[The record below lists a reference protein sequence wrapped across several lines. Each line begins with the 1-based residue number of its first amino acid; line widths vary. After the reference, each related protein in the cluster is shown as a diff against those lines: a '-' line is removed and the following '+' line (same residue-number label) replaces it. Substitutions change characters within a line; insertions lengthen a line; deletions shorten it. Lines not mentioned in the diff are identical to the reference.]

1 MEKVD
6 AVQLLHYHTFMPL
19 IQRFLNCAI
28 YINTRDHNPPHFH
41 VRMMD
46 GREAWVDIMTL
57 EFLTHGVARREIKD
71 ALDWARNN
79 RALLLAKFKEY
90 NQ

>member
-1 MEKVD
+1 MVD
-6 AVQLLHYHTFMPL
+6 SVQPLHYHTSMPL

-41 VRMMD
+41 VRMVD

-57 EFLTHGVARREIKD
+57 ELLTQGVARREIKD
-71 ALDWARNN
+71 ALEWARNN
-79 RALLLAKFKEY
+79 RALLLAKFEEY